1 MSKVPEM
8 LDSLWDRMLTELERR
23 LPASALDSWLRPCRL
38 AALDGDDLTIAAP
51 NKYTR
56 DWLIQNHLGAL
67 ETAARHS
74 MLVPADRGLRF
85 SHELIARSIYA
96 GIPPARRRTMHRRKN
111 GSLLMTRR
119 WVSQLA

>member
-38 AALDGDDLTIAAP
+38 ALLDGDDLRIAAP

-56 DWLIQNHLGAL
+56 DWLIQNHLATL
-67 ETAARHS
+67 EAAAREIFGGS
-74 MLVPADRGLRF
+74 PRVGIIIDPALPVTAPAALLR
-85 SHELIARSIYA
+85 STAMTS
-96 GIPPARRRTMHRRKN
+96 GSPPRT
-111 GSLLMTRR
+111 ST
-119 WVSQLA
+119 LAIG

>member
-38 AALDGDDLTIAAP
+38 AALDGDDLRIAAP

-67 ETAARHS
+67 ETAAREIFGGNPHVS
-74 MLVPADRGLRF
+74 IIIDSALPA
-85 SHELIARSIYA
+85 S
-96 GIPPARRRTMHRRKN
+96 PPAHSAVDPQ
-111 GSLLMTRR
+111 SLP
-119 WVSQLA
+119 